1 MCGLCG
7 VLGAE
12 DHWTDAAG
20 NSAVFGSRE
29 AGQTR
34 RQERQ
39 YRVALANRVLRHY
52 GFRLGDWEGASYLL
66 STLTGRSAIVD
77 NLAALWPTAEQMIK
91 RPCDPL
97 DPALIAALEA
107 DSGQP

>member
-20 NSAVFGSRE
+20 NADVFGDRTVQ
-29 AGQTR
+29 QTR

-39 YRVALANRVLRHY
+39 YRVALANRVLGHY
-52 GFRLGDWEGASYLL
+52 GFKLGDWEGISYLL
-66 STLTGRSAIVD
+66 KTHTGRSAIVD
-77 NLAALWPTAEQMIK
+77 NLAALWPAAEQIVK

-107 DSGQP
+107 DV